1 MKYLL
6 LAIKPGL
13 KPFRNDFFVYFFD
26 ILFSMILISSLCMGF
41 TRHPLLSRK
50 LVAWPLLLRLSSIVV
65 YHFFNKFSHIFVLTT
80 FDRFNVHG
88 DCLLLPES
96 VFNKAIK
103 KNYDEK
109 HKFKIELTPR
119 QVEIL
124 YFLQWFGDHF
134 ILYP

>member
-1 MKYLL
+1 
-6 LAIKPGL
+6 
-13 KPFRNDFFVYFFD
+13 
-26 ILFSMILISSLCMGF
+26 MGF

-50 LVAWPLLLRLSSIVV
+50 LVPWPLLLRLSSIVV

-109 HKFKIELTPR
+109 HKFKIELIPR
-119 QVEIL
+119 KLSELFRPVAAHATALPIL
-124 YFLQWFGDHF
+124 TASL
-134 ILYP
+134 PRA

>member
-1 MKYLL
+1 
-6 LAIKPGL
+6 
-13 KPFRNDFFVYFFD
+13 
-26 ILFSMILISSLCMGF
+26 MGF

-50 LVAWPLLLRLSSIVV
+50 LVPWPLLLRLSSIVV

-88 DCLLLPES
+88 DCLPLPES

-109 HKFKIELTPR
+109 HKFKIELIPR
-119 QVEIL
+119 QVRKLSELFRPVAAHATALPIL
-124 YFLQWFGDHF
+124 TASL
-134 ILYP
+134 PRA